1 VQHVLVTGAGGLVG
15 TAVVDRLL
23 ADGWKVTATDLPTAA
38 NRKTLAR
45 FRSVRRF
52 AARWADLTEE
62 AEVAGLLNDLRPD
75 VVVHL
80 AAVIPPTCYAVPEAA
95 RAVNVDAVGILTT
108 AARALARRPRGVLAS
123 SIAVYGARN
132 PHRELGLLTSETPLA
147 PTDSYGQH
155 KTEAEAIVRGSGLDF
170 VILRLGGVLTVESR
184 AGSKDALRFGAML
197 PADGRIQTVDVRDVA
212 AAFEAAA
219 QTPTLGATFLIGGDE
234 SHRLVQREIGRGVA
248 AAMGLDDALPA
259 GRPGDPDDDRA
270 WFATDWM
277 ETAPAQ
283 EALGFQHHSWDGM
296 LEEIRRRT
304 GWRRYLLRLAA
315 PVVREV
321 LGRRSARASG
331 TYADV
336 WGEVREQFGDPSP
349 DAVA

>member
-1 VQHVLVTGAGGLVG
+1 MTGACGLVG
-15 TAVVDRLL
+15 TAVVERML
-23 ADGWKVTATDLPTAA
+23 ADGWKVAATDLATAA
-38 NRKTLAR
+38 NRKALAR
-45 FRSVRRF
+45 YRSVPRF
-52 AARWADLTEE
+52 AARWADLTDE
-62 AEVAGLLNDLRPD
+62 AEVSRLLGELRPD

-80 AAVIPPTCYAVPEAA
+80 AAVIPPTCYAVPGVA
-95 RAVNVDAVGILTT
+95 RAVNVDAVAILVE
-108 AARALARRPRGVLAS
+108 AAASLPKPPRLVLAS
-123 SIAVYGARN
+123 SVAVYGARN

-155 KTEAEAIVRGSGLDF
+155 KTEAEAIVRASALDF

-184 AGSKDALRFGAML
+184 AGSKEALRFGAML

-219 QTPTLGATFLIGGDE
+219 HTPEVGATFLIGGDD
-234 SHRLVQREIGRGVA
+234 SHRLVQREIGSGVA
-248 AAMGLDDALPA
+248 AAMGLEDALPP
-259 GRPGDPDDDRA
+259 GRPGNPEDDRA

-277 ETAPAQ
+277 ETEPAQ

-304 GWRRYLLRLAA
+304 GWRRYALRLAA
-315 PVVREV
+315 PVVRGV
-321 LGRRSARASG
+321 LERRSRPRSG
-331 TYADV
+331 AYADV
-336 WGEVREQFGDPSP
+336 WGDVHAEWGDPSP

>member
-1 VQHVLVTGAGGLVG
+1 VQHVLVTGACGLVG
-15 TAVVDRLL
+15 TSVVERMLG
-23 ADGWKVTATDLPTAA
+23 DGWKVTATDLPTAA

-52 AARWADLTEE
+52 AARWADLTQE
-62 AEVAGLLNDLRPD
+62 AEVSSLLKDLRPD

-80 AAVIPPTCYAVPEAA
+80 AAVIPPACYAAPQVA
-95 RAVNVDAVGILTT
+95 RAVNVDAVGILT
-108 AARALARRPRGVLAS
+108 AAAGTLARPPRIVLAS

-132 PHRELGLLTSETPLA
+132 PHRELGVLTSETPVA

-155 KTEAEAIVRGSGLDF
+155 KAEAEDIVRTSGLDF

-184 AGSKDALRFGAML
+184 AGYREALRFGAML
-197 PADGRIQTVDVRDVA
+197 PSDGRIQTVDVRDVA
-212 AAFEAAA
+212 GAFEAAA
-219 QTPTLGATFLIGGDE
+219 QTPELGATFLIGGDE
-234 SHRLVQREIGRGVA
+234 SHRLVHREIGSGVA
-248 AAMGLDDALPA
+248 AAMGLGRAVPA
-259 GRPGDPDDDRA
+259 GRPGDPDDDQA

-277 ETAPAQ
+277 ETATAQ
-283 EALGFQHHSWDGM
+283 AALGFQHHSWDGM

-304 GWRRYLLRLAA
+304 GWRRYVLRLAA

-321 LGRRSARASG
+321 LERRSASAPG

-336 WGEVREQFGDPSP
+336 WGDVRETFGDPSP
-349 DAVA
+349 DPVV